1 MGAGRRARR
10 KPRIEA
16 TQSCTHL
23 VVTSRACAES
33 SLCCRTAIDRDQPA
47 FGLLLRRYRLSMG
60 LTQRTLAELARLSL
74 RGLLDIE
81 RGTRRTPYADTVDRL
96 VDALE
101 LISHVVSG

>member
-1 MGAGRRARR
+1 M
-10 KPRIEA
+10 
-16 TQSCTHL
+16 
-23 VVTSRACAES
+23 
-33 SLCCRTAIDRDQPA
+33 DRDQPA

>member
-1 MGAGRRARR
+1 
-10 KPRIEA
+10 
-16 TQSCTHL
+16 
-23 VVTSRACAES
+23 
-33 SLCCRTAIDRDQPA
+33 
-47 FGLLLRRYRLSMG
+47 MG